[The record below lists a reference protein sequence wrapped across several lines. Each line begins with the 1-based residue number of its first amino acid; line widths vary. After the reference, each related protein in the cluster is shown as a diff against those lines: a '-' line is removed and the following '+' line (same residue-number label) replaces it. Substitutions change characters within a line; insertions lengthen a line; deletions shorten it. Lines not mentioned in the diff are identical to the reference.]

1 MDIRETAVKGM
12 FYPAK
17 KEALEK
23 QLTDFFNNA
32 KQGGKKSPA
41 KQFPKAFFSK
51 EKKGFAII
59 APHAGYQYSGQTAAI
74 AFSELQKAETIILL
88 GPNHTG
94 LGNQI
99 AISEADYWETPLGK
113 IEVDS
118 ELRKKLL
125 QKLKIEADDLAHLQE
140 HSIEVQLPFV
150 KFLFPEAKI
159 LPICIMENRLEE
171 LKKLGNALAE
181 ICSEKKASIVAS
193 SDFSHFLPL
202 ENAMKKD
209 LGAIEFIKKIDVEG
223 FYQNTMEKRL
233 SICGFGPITATMQ
246 YCRQKN
252 IKKACLLK
260 YDSSATET
268 KDTSSVVGYAA
279 IKFEE

>member
-1 MDIRETAVKGM
+1 MNIREPAVKGI

-23 QLTDFFNNA
+23 QLTDFF
-32 KQGGKKSPA
+32 KKTGKSGKKS
-41 KQFPKAFFSK
+41 
-51 EKKGFAII
+51 FAII

-94 LGNQI
+94 LGKQI

-113 IEVDS
+113 IRVDS

-125 QKLKIEADDLAHLQE
+125 QKLGIEADDSAHIQE
-140 HSIEVQLPFV
+140 HSIEVQLPFIQ
-150 KFLFPEAKI
+150 FLFPEAKI

-181 ICSEKKASIVAS
+181 ICSEKKSSIVAS

-202 ENAMKKD
+202 ENAMEKD
-209 LGAIEFIKKIDVEG
+209 LKAIEFIKKIDVEG
-223 FYQNTMEKRL
+223 FYKEVEEKNL
-233 SICGFGPITATMQ
+233 SICGFCPITATMQ
-246 YCRQKN
+246 YCRKKKL
-252 IKKACLLK
+252 KKASLLK
-260 YDSSATET
+260 YDSSATAT
-268 KDTSSVVGYAA
+268 GDKSKVVGYAA
-279 IKFEE
+279 IKFEV